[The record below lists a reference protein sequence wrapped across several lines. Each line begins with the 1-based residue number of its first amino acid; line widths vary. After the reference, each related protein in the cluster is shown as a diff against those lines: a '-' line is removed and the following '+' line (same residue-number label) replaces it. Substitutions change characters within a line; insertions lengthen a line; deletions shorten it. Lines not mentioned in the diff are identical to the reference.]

1 MESWVLGV
9 WIIKV
14 GIIGE
19 KWIVSVFV
27 FLWEVLIFIL
37 IMVRLGNFSFIL
49 F

>member
-9 WIIKV
+9 WIVKV

-19 KWIVSVFV
+19 KWIVSGFV

-37 IMVRLGNFSFIL
+37 IMVRLGNFSLIL

>member
-27 FLWEVLIFIL
+27 FLWEVMIFIL
-37 IMVRLGNFSFIL
+37 IMVKLGNFSLIL

>member
-9 WIIKV
+9 WIVKV

-27 FLWEVLIFIL
+27 FLWEVMIFIL
-37 IMVRLGNFSFIL
+37 IMVRLGNFSLIL

>member
-9 WIIKV
+9 WIVKV

-19 KWIVSVFV
+19 KWIVSVF
-27 FLWEVLIFIL
+27 VLIFIL

>member
-9 WIIKV
+9 WIVKV
-14 GIIGE
+14 GINGE

>member
-37 IMVRLGNFSFIL
+37 IMVRLGNFSLIL

>member
-9 WIIKV
+9 WIVKV
-14 GIIGE
+14 GIIGK

-27 FLWEVLIFIL
+27 FFWEVFIFIL
-37 IMVRLGNFSFIL
+37 IMVRLGNFSLIL

>member
-9 WIIKV
+9 WIVKV

-27 FLWEVLIFIL
+27 FLWEVMIFIL
-37 IMVRLGNFSFIL
+37 IMVKLGNFSLIL

>member
-9 WIIKV
+9 WIVKV

-37 IMVRLGNFSFIL
+37 IMVRLGNFSLIL